1 MTNSR
6 NNKPRRR
13 GMPSDHVG
21 VLLSAVALM
30 AAGWL
35 GLAALVLTTTP
46 RIGAELWLFFLLLHF
61 AITGTVIPI
70 VRYVNVRLTPPDIPV
85 PMGGVIVRQSVWIAL
100 FVVICAWLQIQRGLS
115 APVAFFLILV
125 FVVLE
130 VFLRSREI
138 ADEVE

>member
-1 MTNSR
+1 MTNPHD
-6 NNKPRRR
+6 NKPRR
-13 GMPSDHVG
+13 GMPSDHAG

-61 AITGTVIPI
+61 AVTGTLIPI
-70 VRYVNVRLTPPDIPV
+70 VRYLNVRFTPANQPV
-85 PMGGVIVRQSVWIAL
+85 PMGGVIVRQSVWIGL
-100 FVVICAWLQIQRGLS
+100 IVVICAWLQIQRGLS

-130 VFLRSREI
+130 VFLRSRELA
-138 ADEVE
+138 ADTE

>member
-1 MTNSR
+1 MTNQRDPQPKR
-6 NNKPRRR
+6 NR
-13 GMPSDHVG
+13 MPSDHVG

-35 GLAALVLTTTP
+35 GLAALVLTSPP
-46 RIGAELWLFFLLLHF
+46 RIGAELWIFFLLLHF
-61 AITGTVIPI
+61 AITGTTIPI
-70 VRYVNVRLTPPDIPV
+70 VRYLNVRLTPKSAELPT
-85 PMGGVIVRQSVWIAL
+85 GGVIVRQSVWIAL

-138 ADEVE
+138 ADEYE